1 MSQFKEKTIKKKKD
15 LKINKTIDA
24 IHNDFMDSLNLEKLN
39 LKKYND
45 TLLELKN
52 KIRSLENIGLSNCN
66 DDELMNYKEYK
77 YEVKQLEK
85 KIKSIENNE
94 EEKEYYTKTAPLL
107 FYYYEKNDSNSKE
120 SREEECKNVM
130 NFFKKEEKIEDNKD
144 KYEDMDKSNI
154 IKEYLYKTNNE
165 ILDKDNYVKKID
177 INICEVCKIEKKII
191 QSEGILVCDNCG
203 LTNSILIDA
212 EKPSYK
218 EPPKEIVY
226 FAYKRIN
233 HFNEWLA
240 QFQAKESTDI
250 PKEVFDKIILELKKE
265 RIENI
270 AGITNIKLRSILKK
284 LKLNKY
290 YEHIPHII
298 NRLNGLPPRCMS
310 NEMEQKLRQM
320 FKEIQL
326 PWIKHC
332 PENRKNF
339 LSYSYVLHKF
349 CELLEYDDFLES
361 FPLLKSR
368 EKLHQQDLIW
378 KNICEYLNWQF
389 IKSI

>member
-1 MSQFKEKTIKKKKD
+1 MSQFKEKTIKKKID
-15 LKINKTIDA
+15 IKINKTIDA
-24 IHNDFMDSLNLEKLN
+24 LHNENIDKINNEKLKLERYEKKIIEINNQLEDLREKKLINCSDEEMKIYKKLNLEKKN
-39 LKKYND
+39 IEININD
-45 TLLELKN
+45 IKN
-52 KIRSLENIGLSNCN
+52 N
-66 DDELMNYKEYK
+66 KE
-77 YEVKQLEK
+77 E
-85 KIKSIENNE
+85 IEYFKN
-94 EEKEYYTKTAPLL
+94 TSPLL
-107 FYYYEKNDSNSKE
+107 FYYYEKNTDNNYIEDNKK
-120 SREEECKNVM
+120 KNVI
-130 NFFKKEEKIEDNKD
+130 NFFKKDSKLENSD
-144 KYEDMDKSNI
+144 KYEKMDKSFI
-154 IKEYLYKTNNE
+154 INEYLVKTNNK
-165 ILDKDNYVKKID
+165 ILDKQNYVKKVD
-177 INICEVCKIEKKII
+177 MNICLNCNIEKKLI
-191 QSEGILVCDNCG
+191 QSEGVLVCDNCG
-203 LTNSILIDA
+203 SLSDILIDA

-265 RIENI
+265 RINNI
-270 AGITNIKLRSILKK
+270 ALINTTKLRSILKK

-298 NRLNGLPPRCMS
+298 NRLNGLPPRTMS
-310 NEMEQKLRQM
+310 NDMEQKLRQM
-320 FKEIQL
+320 FKEIQV
-326 PWIKHC
+326 PWIKFC

-349 CELLEYDDFLES
+349 CELLEYDEFLES

-378 KNICEYLNWQF
+378 KQICEFLNWQF

>member
-290 YEHIPHII
+290 YEHIP
-298 NRLNGLPPRCMS
+298 
-310 NEMEQKLRQM
+310 
-320 FKEIQL
+320 
-326 PWIKHC
+326 
-332 PENRKNF
+332 
-339 LSYSYVLHKF
+339 
-349 CELLEYDDFLES
+349 
-361 FPLLKSR
+361 
-368 EKLHQQDLIW
+368 
-378 KNICEYLNWQF
+378 
-389 IKSI
+389 

>member
-1 MSQFKEKTIKKKKD
+1 MKKKNLNNYNEFLK
-15 LKINKTIDA
+15 KIN
-24 IHNDFMDSLNLEKLN
+24 MDILRLEER
-39 LKKYND
+39 
-45 TLLELKN
+45 ELKN
-52 KIRSLENIGLSNCN
+52 LSDIELENYKNLKY
-66 DDELMNYKEYK
+66 EKKEY
-77 YEVKQLEK
+77 EK
-85 KIKSIENNE
+85 KIKHINDNNDE
-94 EEKEYYTKTAPLL
+94 CEYFTKTSQLL
-107 FYYYEKNDSNSKE
+107 FYYYEDEKKE
-120 SREEECKNVM
+120 NKPNVI
-130 NFFKKEEKIEDNKD
+130 NFFKTQETEDNID
-144 KYEDMDKSNI
+144 KYENMDKSYI
-154 IKEYLYKTNNE
+154 IKEYLNKTDNN
-165 ILDKDNYVKKID
+165 ILDKDNYIKKID
-177 INICEVCKIEKKII
+177 INICKNCNIEKKII
-191 QSEGILVCDNCG
+191 QSEGILLCDQCG
-203 LTNSILIDA
+203 YIDNILIDA

-270 AGITNIKLRSILKK
+270 AIITNQKLRTILKK

-320 FKEIQL
+320 FKDIQI
-326 PWIKHC
+326 PWIKFC

-349 CELLEYDDFLES
+349 CELLEYDEFLDS

-368 EKLHQQDLIW
+368 EKLHQQDIIW
-378 KNICEYLNWQF
+378 KQICEFLNWEF

>member
-1 MSQFKEKTIKKKKD
+1 MSQFKEKTIKKKKEI
-15 LKINKTIDA
+15 KINKTIDA
-24 IHNDFMDSLNLEKLN
+24 IHNDFINDINNEKKNLNNYNEF
-39 LKKYND
+39 LKKINMD
-45 TLLELKN
+45 ILRLEERELKN
-52 KIRSLENIGLSNCN
+52 LSDIELENYKNLKY
-66 DDELMNYKEYK
+66 EKKEY
-77 YEVKQLEK
+77 EK
-85 KIKSIENNE
+85 KIKHINDNNDE
-94 EEKEYYTKTAPLL
+94 CEYFTKTSQLL
-107 FYYYEKNDSNSKE
+107 FYYYEDEKKE
-120 SREEECKNVM
+120 NKPNVI
-130 NFFKKEEKIEDNKD
+130 NFFKTQETEDNID
-144 KYEDMDKSNI
+144 KYENMDKSYI
-154 IKEYLYKTNNE
+154 IKEYLNKTDNN
-165 ILDKDNYVKKID
+165 ILDKDNYIKKID
-177 INICEVCKIEKKII
+177 INICKNCNIEKKII
-191 QSEGILVCDNCG
+191 QSEGILLCDQCG
-203 LTNSILIDA
+203 YIDNILIDA

-270 AGITNIKLRSILKK
+270 AIITNQKLRTILKK

-320 FKEIQL
+320 FKDIQI
-326 PWIKHC
+326 PWIKFC

-349 CELLEYDDFLES
+349 CELLEYDEFLDS

-368 EKLHQQDLIW
+368 EKLHQQDIIW
-378 KNICEYLNWQF
+378 KQICEFLNWEF